1 VVDER
6 LMVALVEGLAVGV
19 VTVHIAGAAITVAG
33 VGAAGVAEERVA
45 ASVAVR
51 KDERC

>member
-1 VVDER
+1 V
-6 LMVALVEGLAVGV
+6 
-19 VTVHIAGAAITVAG
+19 AGA
-33 VGAAGVAEERVA
+33 GAAGVAEERVA